1 MAAPTDVPD
10 IVERYFREGRSTRT
24 GSRYFALFADDA
36 TVEDEGQ
43 EHHGIDAIR
52 AWRVSI
58 PKVTYTITDLEQ
70 IEDATVI
77 IAEVS
82 GDFPGS
88 PVSLTFR
95 FEDYDDEHV
104 RTLRIRV

>member
-10 IVERYFREGRSTRT
+10 IVERYFREAINPDRE
-24 GSRYFALFADDA
+24 RYFALFADDA

>member
-1 MAAPTDVPD
+1 MAAPTDVPQ
-10 IVERYFREGRSTRT
+10 IIERYFRQAVNPDREQ
-24 GSRYFALFADDA
+24 YFALFADDA
-36 TVEDEGQ
+36 TVEDEGE

-58 PKVTYTITDLEQ
+58 PKVSYTITGLEQ
-70 IEDATVI
+70 IEGATVI
-77 IAEVS
+77 VAEVS

-95 FEDYDDEHV
+95 FEDYDAGHI